1 MSETNENELLRQ
13 QLREL
18 EARVTRLEAER
29 SAGKVSPPVP
39 ARTSNSSSSASPA
52 EAAAEPPLEQPSE
65 PRQLAAWPPPIPEA
79 VGADG
84 ATADGATAAL
94 ATAALAA
101 KSSSEPKSKHTG
113 DRKARAESKR
123 RDLEQFFALT
133 VLGRVG
139 IAAVVLAAAYFGQLG
154 WVDLGP
160 TARAALVYLFGA
172 ALISLGT
179 VLRRRVDERYVA
191 LMWGGGVAVIYVAGV
206 LAHLRYEVM
215 PSWAALVSLLLTAA
229 LGQFLARRL
238 RLEVMATVA
247 LGGAYLA
254 PVLVGTPAVTPTA
267 YFVLLLALH
276 SWAAWL
282 EHRWQWHTARALA
295 VFMTLVLVVGWYTD
309 NGIVTPWSFLW
320 HMLAI
325 GLLVTLPELVRAASR
340 QVVEQGR
347 CCAVFLIGLGC
358 SFAATCPTNMVEGSA
373 LVVGLALLAIG
384 AWFVPRHRLMGQ
396 CLARIP
402 AFLLAFGAMH
412 WWAISYGSYGS
423 PGIDESYDRDRAA
436 EWVLVVALAV
446 VGLLQLGVR
455 RWTQVGELGAA
466 VAASLVFLWLLEF
479 GAREPGMTL
488 AQAPLAVVL
497 PLALLWFA
505 RVSAGQIFGFLLA
518 IGTCLAAVL
527 FAFAPPIVG
536 PELVALALVS
546 ATTIATFGTWT
557 SARREA
563 LKLGLVVTVVH
574 AVLLA
579 AWLSYCVRVEPVVG
593 AAAPVAFWNV
603 RFLALTILV
612 ALVGFARSRL
622 PVKHGEQRVVLGI
635 VVLVASYV
643 GGLLEVVDFSG
654 DWTFGPK
661 AAATSLYSLLFALV
675 LLVAGFLKQTLEL
688 RWIALAL
695 FAGVAI
701 KVAAYDLSQAKTPVR
716 VLVTGVL
723 GCVLLVVAW
732 GYARRKRQ

>member
-13 QLREL
+13 QFCEL
-18 EARVTRLEAER
+18 EARVARLESERAASEGSHPVDAPAAEL
-29 SAGKVSPPVP
+29 SAEP
-39 ARTSNSSSSASPA
+39 
-52 EAAAEPPLEQPSE
+52 AAEPQLEQPSE

-79 VGADG
+79 VGG
-84 ATADGATAAL
+84 ARATQAP
-94 ATAALAA
+94 
-101 KSSSEPKSKHTG
+101 SEPKSNHASE
-113 DRKARAESKR
+113 RKARAETKR
-123 RDLEQFFALT
+123 RDLEQFFGLT

-160 TARAALVYLFGA
+160 AARTALVYVFGA
-172 ALISLGT
+172 ALVVLGT

-191 LMWGGGVAVIYVAGV
+191 LMWGGGVAVTYVAGV

-254 PVLVGTPAVTPTA
+254 PVLVGTPAATPTA

-276 SWAAWL
+276 SWAAWI
-282 EHRWQWHTARALA
+282 EHRWQWRKARALA
-295 VFMTLVLVVGWYTD
+295 VILTLALVVGWYAEY
-309 NGIVTPWSFLW
+309 GIVTPWSFLW
-320 HMLAI
+320 HMQVVW
-325 GLLVTLPELVRAASR
+325 LLVTLPELMRAASR
-340 QVVEQGR
+340 QVVGQGR
-347 CCAVFLIGLGC
+347 CYAVFSIGLAF
-358 SFAATCPTNMVEGSA
+358 SIAATCPTNMVEGSA

-384 AWFVPRHRLMGQ
+384 AWLVPRHRLMGQ

-402 AFLLAFGAMH
+402 AFLLACAAMN
-412 WWAISYGSYGS
+412 WWVISYGSYGS
-423 PGIDESYDRDRAA
+423 SDAHDEYVRYRDD
-436 EWVLVVALAV
+436 EWVFVVALAV
-446 VGLLQLGVR
+446 VGLLQLGAR

-466 VAASLVFLWLLEF
+466 VAASLAFLYLLTP
-479 GAREPGMTL
+479 GAQEPGLTL

-497 PLALLWFA
+497 PLALLWLA
-505 RVSAGQIFGFLLA
+505 RVSAGQIAGFLLA
-518 IGTCLAAVL
+518 IGTCLVAVL
-527 FAFAPPIVG
+527 FASAPPIVG
-536 PELVALALVS
+536 SELVALALVS
-546 ATTIATFGTWT
+546 ATAIATFGTWT

-563 LKLGLVVTVVH
+563 LQLGVIATLVH

-579 AWLSYCVRVEPVVG
+579 AWLIYCARIEPVAG
-593 AAAPVAFWNV
+593 AAAPIAFWNV

-612 ALVGFARSRL
+612 ALVSFARSRL
-622 PVKHGEQRVVLGI
+622 PIKDGEQRVVLGI
-635 VVLVASYV
+635 VLLVASYI
-643 GGLLEVVDFSG
+643 GGLLEVLDFSA
-654 DWTFGPK
+654 DWAFGPK
-661 AAATSLYSLLFALV
+661 AAATSLYSLLFASV
-675 LLVAGFLKQTLEL
+675 LLVAGFLRQMLEL

-701 KVAAYDLSQAKTPVR
+701 KVAGYDLSQAKTPVR

-723 GCVLLVVAW
+723 GGVLLVVAW
-732 GYARRKRQ
+732 GYARRKRQESGGS